1 MACCLPKLLFWMHRC
16 MPASSD
22 KLLWPKVIWIVSA
35 FTIPSCMRINRSL
48 YGVGPMVNHSNK
60 EVSQRLSSRK
70 ERNCSVA
77 TSVGD
82 RGEVASWDWVGS
94 SINTLYNDRQDLS
107 GDANI
112 PENNIQSFFVVLF
125 YFIFWQQYQRIRFNL
140 LKIICLYPK
149 MFPRE

>member
-1 MACCLPKLLFWMHRC
+1 M
-16 MPASSD
+16 
-22 KLLWPKVIWIVSA
+22 
-35 FTIPSCMRINRSL
+35 
-48 YGVGPMVNHSNK
+48 
-60 EVSQRLSSRK
+60 
-70 ERNCSVA
+70 
-77 TSVGD
+77 
-82 RGEVASWDWVGS
+82 GS

-112 PENNIQSFFVVLF
+112 PENNIQSFFVDLF